1 MRPLRTNLPRASR
14 RSGRRRRGLKAP
26 VRFRLILV
34 PLAGDPPPLVR
45 LRSALKALLRAY
57 RLRCETVEQL
67 PGRPAAA
74 AEGR

>member
-1 MRPLRTNLPRASR
+1 M
-14 RSGRRRRGLKAP
+14 KAP